1 MEGATTIRRGN
12 VMRLR
17 STIVSRLE
25 LTNAPF
31 SHISYAGVT
40 FDHVAITPG
49 AFDPKLNFRYTKER
63 RKTVSLSP
71 SIISVS

>member
-1 MEGATTIRRGN
+1 
-12 VMRLR
+12 
-17 STIVSRLE
+17 
-25 LTNAPF
+25 
-31 SHISYAGVT
+31 VT